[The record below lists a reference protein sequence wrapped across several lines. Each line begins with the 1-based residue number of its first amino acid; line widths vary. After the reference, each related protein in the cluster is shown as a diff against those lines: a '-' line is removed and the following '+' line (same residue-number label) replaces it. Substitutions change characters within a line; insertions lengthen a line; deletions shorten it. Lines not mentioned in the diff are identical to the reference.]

1 MGQKEI
7 NGALKEE
14 EHIMNQRKEKIMERK
29 ILVVGGV
36 AGGASAA
43 ARVRRLDAHARI
55 VMFERG
61 EHVSFS
67 NCCLPYH
74 LSGTVENSDAL
85 VLMSPEKFAK
95 QHDIEARVWSEVT
108 EIHPREKKVTVRN
121 LQSGECYEEEDDKL
135 ILAPGASP
143 VMPEGIVGI
152 RQRHVFSIRNVA
164 DIRALKKYIDQN
176 HVRKAAVV
184 GGGFIG
190 VETAENLKMAGLSV
204 TLVEGSSQ
212 IMLPFDYDMVQILH
226 KEMLDCGIELYLSG
240 TLKEIKEDCIVINR
254 QGKEETIEAE
264 AVVMAI
270 GVTPETGLARKA
282 GLEIGKTGGILVNKN
297 FQTSDPD
304 IYAVGDAVETF
315 HRLLGRPGRLA
326 LAGPAQRQAR
336 AAANHM
342 YGETDGNHGFIGSS
356 CIRVFGQNAAC
367 TGLNE
372 RTAKEAGLVCAYAHA
387 IAPDKVGLMP
397 DSHYMNLKLVFEVP
411 TGRILGAQ
419 AIGKGNTDKR
429 IDVIAAMI
437 AMGGTLEDLKELE
450 LCYSPVFG
458 TAKDVVNLA
467 ALIGLNLLN
476 GRYRQ
481 VPVTDVR
488 RLVEEGA
495 YIVDVREEH
504 EFEAGHLKGAHSI
517 PLSQLRQRMEE
528 IPRDIPVYVHC
539 RTGQRSYYAICC
551 LQGHG
556 YENVHN
562 VSGSFLGISLYEYFN
577 DKTGDRAPVVTE
589 YNFN

>member
-1 MGQKEI
+1 
-7 NGALKEE
+7 
-14 EHIMNQRKEKIMERK
+14 MERT
-29 ILVVGGV
+29 IVIVGGV

-55 VMFERG
+55 LMFERG

-74 LSGTVENSDAL
+74 LSGTIENSDSL
-85 VLMSPEKFAK
+85 VLMSPEKFAR
-95 QHDIEARVWSEVT
+95 QHDIEARVNSEVT
-108 EIHPREKKVTVRN
+108 QIHPEEKKVMVKN
-121 LQSGECYEEEDDKL
+121 LQTGECYEEHYDKL
-135 ILAPGASP
+135 ILAPGANP
-143 VMPEGIVGI
+143 VMPGSIKGIGKK
-152 RQRHVFSIRNVA
+152 HVFSIRNVA
-164 DIRALKKYIDQN
+164 DIQKLKQYIDQN
-176 HVRKAAVV
+176 HVRKAAVI

-190 VETAENLKMAGLSV
+190 VETAENLKMAGISV
-204 TLVEGSSQ
+204 ALVEGSSQ
-212 IMLPFDYDMVQILH
+212 ILLPFDSDMVQIFH
-226 KEMLDCGIELYLSG
+226 KEMMDNGIRLYLSG
-240 TLKEIKEDCIVINR
+240 ILREIKEDAIVVQR

-264 AVVMAI
+264 VVVMAV
-270 GVTPETGLARKA
+270 GVAPETDLARKA
-282 GLEIGKTGGILVNKN
+282 GLGIGSTGGILVNKN
-297 FQTSDPD
+297 YQTTDPD
-304 IYAVGDAVETF
+304 IYAVGDAVESF

-336 AAANHM
+336 AAANHI
-342 YGETDGNHGFIGSS
+342 YGGSDVNHGFIGSS
-356 CIRVFGQNAAC
+356 CIRVFGQNGAC

-372 RTAKEAGLVCAYAHA
+372 RTAKEAGISCEYAHA

-397 DSHYMNLKLVFEVP
+397 DSHYMNLKLIFEVP

-476 GRYRQ
+476 GCYRQ
-481 VPVTDVR
+481 VPVTAVR
-488 RLVEEGA
+488 GLVEEGA

-504 EFEAGHLKGAHSI
+504 EFRAGHLKGARSI

-528 IPRDIPVYVHC
+528 IPRDIPVYIHC

-556 YENVHN
+556 YKNVRN
-562 VSGSFLGISLYEYFN
+562 ISGSFLGISLYEYFH
-577 DKTGDRAPVVTE
+577 DKDGKRTPVVTE
-589 YNFN
+589 YNFT